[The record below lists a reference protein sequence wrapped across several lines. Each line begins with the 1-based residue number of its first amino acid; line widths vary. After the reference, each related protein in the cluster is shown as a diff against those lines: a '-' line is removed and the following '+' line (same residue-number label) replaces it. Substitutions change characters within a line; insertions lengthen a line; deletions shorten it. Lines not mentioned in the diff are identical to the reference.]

1 MSKSESPCY
10 GRVIII
16 NVLCTAAAA
25 GIAASQG
32 APVLSAVLF
41 ITALML
47 LCNEAWYRAAALPAL
62 VVALIGQLRKT
73 SGEKQEKRD
82 RMALRLSS
90 CVLLLVP
97 HLIFGILYGAN
108 TLTQGKAAA
117 ELGICI
123 SHAVFASAFAAPALL
138 WLIAQVG
145 TVFPL
150 SVEQIFVRDEFIPDK
165 SATPDKLTPEP
176 QGESEH
182 QPRHPQLRAI
192 AGELLYYGRPEP
204 GATNA
209 HARTHATIGYCA
221 LPIVL
226 ILAAL
231 ALNSYEQSA
240 LISGVCGALA
250 VIFGWVCYTLISEPA
265 AWQRKLSRVEYAF
278 TATHAYI
285 AEGDE
290 LRTFTIDTTLN
301 IQHEEA
307 DANTGNIYLTQS
319 GRLGATM
326 SKLLGNNLRIN
337 DSRSTSDLKA
347 PLCGFFHIRNGAQ
360 LCQQLNQL
368 REQHES
374 AD

>member
-1 MSKSESPCY
+1 MSTSNSPSY
-10 GRVIII
+10 VRVIII
-16 NVLCTAAAA
+16 NGLCTAAAA

-32 APVLSAVLF
+32 APILSTALF
-41 ITALML
+41 IAVLML

-62 VVALIGQLRKT
+62 LVALIGQLRKT
-73 SGEKQEKRD
+73 TGEKQEKRD
-82 RMALRLSS
+82 RIALRLSS

-97 HLIFGILYGAN
+97 HLIFGVLYMAN

-117 ELGICI
+117 ELGICL
-123 SHAVFASAFAAPALL
+123 SHSVFACAFAAPALL
-138 WLIAQVG
+138 WLIAQLA

-150 SVEQIFVRDEFIPDK
+150 SVEQIFVQDEFILDK
-165 SATPDKLTPEP
+165 SAASDELPTVP
-176 QGESEH
+176 QGEQKH
-182 QPRHPQLRAI
+182 YPRHPELCAI

-231 ALNSYEQSA
+231 AFNSYEQSS
-240 LISGVCGALA
+240 LIAGVCGALA
-250 VIFGWVCYTLISEPA
+250 VMFGWVCYTLIGEPA

-290 LRTFTIDTTLN
+290 LQTFTIDSTLN
-301 IQHEEA
+301 IQYEDIDHE
-307 DANTGNIYLTQS
+307 TGTIYLTQS
-319 GRLGATM
+319 GKIGATM
-326 SKLLGNNLRIN
+326 RRLMGSNLQIN
-337 DSRSTSDLKA
+337 DTRSTSNLHA
-347 PLCGFFHIRNGAQ
+347 PICGFFHIRHGAQ
-360 LCQQLNQL
+360 LCRQLKQL

-374 AD
+374 AA

>member
-1 MSKSESPCY
+1 MSKFESPCY

-32 APVLSAVLF
+32 APILSTTLF
-41 ITALML
+41 IAVLML

-62 VVALIGQLRKT
+62 FVALIGQFRKT

-97 HLIFGILYGAN
+97 HLIFGILYGAD

-123 SHAVFASAFAAPALL
+123 SHAVFACAFAAPALL

-150 SVEQIFVRDEFIPDK
+150 SVEQIFVRDEFILDT
-165 SATPDKLTPEP
+165 SAPVDELPPVP
-176 QGESEH
+176 QNESAPH
-182 QPRHPQLRAI
+182 PRHPKLCAI

-231 ALNSYEQSA
+231 TFNSYEQSS
-240 LISGVCGALA
+240 LIAGVCGALA
-250 VIFGWVCYTLISEPA
+250 VMFGWVCYTLIGEPA

-278 TATHAYI
+278 TTTHAYI

-290 LRTFTIDTTLN
+290 LRTFTIDSTLN
-301 IQHEEA
+301 IQYEDIDRE
-307 DANTGNIYLTQS
+307 TGNLYLTQS
-319 GRLGATM
+319 GRIGTTM
-326 SKLLGNNLRIN
+326 RKLMGGKLQMN
-337 DSRSTSDLKA
+337 DARSTSNLKA
-347 PLCGFFHIRNGAQ
+347 PLCGFFHIRNGAL

-374 AD
+374 AS

>member
-1 MSKSESPCY
+1 MSKSVSPCY

-25 GIAASQG
+25 GIATSQG

-47 LCNEAWYRAAALPAL
+47 LCNEVWYRAAALPAL

-165 SATPDKLTPEP
+165 SAAPDTPPP
-176 QGESEH
+176 
-182 QPRHPQLRAI
+182 
-192 AGELLYYGRPEP
+192 
-204 GATNA
+204 
-209 HARTHATIGYCA
+209 ARRE
-221 LPIVL
+221 
-226 ILAAL
+226 
-231 ALNSYEQSA
+231 NQST
-240 LISGVCGALA
+240 S
-250 VIFGWVCYTLISEPA
+250 P
-265 AWQRKLSRVEYAF
+265 
-278 TATHAYI
+278 ATH
-285 AEGDE
+285 
-290 LRTFTIDTTLN
+290 
-301 IQHEEA
+301 
-307 DANTGNIYLTQS
+307 S
-319 GRLGATM
+319 
-326 SKLLGNNLRIN
+326 S
-337 DSRSTSDLKA
+337 A
-347 PLCGFFHIRNGAQ
+347 P
-360 LCQQLNQL
+360 
-368 REQHES
+368 
-374 AD
+374 

>member
-16 NVLCTAAAA
+16 NALCTAAAA

-150 SVEQIFVRDEFIPDK
+150 SMEQIFVRDEFIPDK
-165 SATPDKLTPEP
+165 SATPDKLTPAP

-192 AGELLYYGRPEP
+192 TGELLYYGRPEP

-240 LISGVCGALA
+240 LISGVCGTLA
-250 VIFGWVCYTLISEPA
+250 VIFGWVCYTLIREPA

-347 PLCGFFHIRNGAQ
+347 PLCGFFHIRNGVQ

>member
-1 MSKSESPCY
+1 MSKSEPPSY
-10 GRVIII
+10 VRVIII
-16 NVLCTAAAA
+16 NGICTAAAA

-32 APVLSAVLF
+32 APVLSAILF

-82 RMALRLSS
+82 RLALRLSS

-123 SHAVFASAFAAPALL
+123 SHAVFASAFAAPSLL

-165 SATPDKLTPEP
+165 SATPDKLTPAP

-192 AGELLYYGRPEP
+192 TGELLYYGRPEP

-231 ALNSYEQSA
+231 AINSYEQSA

-347 PLCGFFHIRNGAQ
+347 PLCGFFHIRNGVQ